1 MSNKINCIRPQHEK
15 KEQSK
20 RVCYFVSRH
29 LGAIEWARRHP
40 WGVRAVHVTH
50 LDPRDV
56 QPGDTVI
63 GTLPIHLAAEVCARG
78 ACYLHL
84 ALDLTAGQR
93 GCELSP
99 DELDA
104 ANARLVPYQ
113 IAEAQ
118 RFRNR
123 QPD

>member
-1 MSNKINCIRPQHEK
+1 MNNENTHAQQQTSASRAG
-15 KEQSK
+15 

-29 LGAIEWARRHP
+29 LGAIEWSRRHP

-50 LDPRDV
+50 LDPCVVR
-56 QPGDTVI
+56 PGDTVI

-84 ALDLTAGQR
+84 ALDLVPEQR
-93 GCELSP
+93 GSELSP

-104 ANARLVPYQ
+104 ANARLIPYR
-113 IAEAQ
+113 ISAGNTRDCPSVA
-118 RFRNR
+118 
-123 QPD
+123 